1 VRERIETVECK
12 VMQGFKQRQ
21 LHCCWRE
28 IDGRWNRLS
37 IRFNDSLMKFPTD
50 LNKSSSIG
58 VVGIKHDE
66 KDPEREMN

>member
-1 VRERIETVECK
+1 
-12 VMQGFKQRQ
+12 
-21 LHCCWRE
+21 
-28 IDGRWNRLS
+28 
-37 IRFNDSLMKFPTD
+37 MKFPTD